1 MKLLEEKAENDPQFG
16 EGEGEGSFDDHGGW
30 GENDANSESKAIA
43 RERLREAMKKGVEEA
58 SKSSRGF
65 GNMHEDVKKAIL
77 QFVNGTV
84 DWRAILRNFIGN
96 AQRANRSNTIKRI
109 NKRFPYIHPGRKTNH
124 SAHIAIAIDQSGSVS
139 DEMLSMFFAELS
151 GLSKLVTFTVVP
163 FDTEVGEKLVYEWKK
178 GQKHKVERVMQG
190 GTDFNAPTEWVNKHP
205 EIDGL
210 IVLSDMQAPS
220 PVPCRVRR
228 LWMTDEYGKNSP
240 YFQTN
245 ELVVEIKNNKR
256 S

>member
-1 MKLLEEKAENDPQFG
+1 MKISKGIIKKPALVLIYSPDGVGKSTFASEAPAPIFVGPEDGSSNLDVERF
-16 EGEGEGSFDDHGGW
+16 EGLSTF
-30 GENDANSESKAIA
+30 
-43 RERLREAMKKGVEEA
+43 
-58 SKSSRGF
+58 
-65 GNMHEDVKKAIL
+65 EDVKKAIL
-77 QFVNGTV
+77 QFVNGSV